1 MTFNENDAIL
11 WKRGIKVLQAHF
23 HGTVLLGHIRKA
35 SGEIK
40 K

>member
-1 MTFNENDAIL
+1 MRMMLFYGKEALT
-11 WKRGIKVLQAHF
+11 VLHAHF